1 MDTMR
6 VWFALGISMLMGAF
20 AQAQWIGGADV
31 VVDPAVSTTI
41 STAQPT
47 IKTLKVNG
55 NLTFATGG
63 SVTVTNWIWVGDGT
77 NGSMTIQNGATVTK
91 SGTNAVYIGY
101 QGGNGVLTVE
111 AGGTLDIP
119 NHTLFISGNRDT
131 DSRVTTTRGSMTV
144 SGTVIASM
152 LELTPFYPQYTSQVA
167 YVEAGQVFLESG
179 GEVAVGAINK
189 NDRAI
194 SRLYFNGGKLR
205 FRSSSGSVATVNNG
219 GILYLHFAT
228 NHYAVFD
235 TASNSVTWTDAGYAS
250 YCAIDGAGGLRKV
263 GAGRLNFSLTDTN
276 NLFTGPI
283 RVEEGLLDIGRPL
296 YEGQTVTVY
305 SNATFV
311 CCSTNDFSKITV
323 LGGGKTVLAVD
334 FTLINGLDMT
344 ALNSSLYYR
353 DRLAGP
359 PRSRTA
365 SISGTITTDV
375 GIGTPS
381 LPFHLMSNE
390 GTLNLT
396 QTGLESLAL
405 MLDTGTGTIQMNND
419 YRVRPTNPLT
429 FGVGSASLYFNL
441 PSKSI
446 YFSGPMGNAITSTI
460 PAGVVVQPYN
470 VFAGDAGDAV
480 LNIAGRVSINNGL
493 FIASGYTNDTTAAY
507 YPSADV
513 TITNATV
520 TAGMTQFTVN
530 WPTTNA
536 ALRNIASGTLN
547 LHTNGVLE
555 TGQIQKF
562 NAAQSTMLFDGGL
575 VRARWNHGYFLEAT
589 SSNAS
594 LRFVAPAGRYI
605 TFDSQGYA
613 ITFQSPYNNARTI
626 ATGAGGFKKSG
637 SGVLSYLLSESSYT
651 GDTVVEGGTLML
663 GANNQL
669 PDGIGFGNLVLG
681 STNASLNLNGFSEQ
695 VNGLSGS
702 GVVSNGSSRS
712 GTLGVLADG
721 SSATWTRSLVGSGPV
736 VINKVGAGT
745 LTLSGRDVL
754 SNNLVVS
761 EGRVVVER
769 ATGYTHYR
777 FKVDN
782 VRSASANSMQ
792 LSEIQLLDS
801 ATNSITLARSAL
813 YYDLTGGY
821 GTTPSSSAFPA
832 GEAPEKAVDGIKP
845 ASGSS
850 TNNKWLDFRANL
862 SRSAVDRD
870 RVWVTLKYPAM
881 QPIVGYN
888 WGTANDGSD
897 RDPTA
902 WRLQGSWDNVTFYN
916 LDVRTNQ
923 TITSMRN
930 EWITN
935 TFIAVDSRNTAEGKL
950 FGGNPLITVQSNG
963 TFVVNQTLVAVGG
976 VMGIGNVEVNQS
988 ALTVTTTNRSVFAG
1002 QLSGTGTLTIQGN
1015 GVQSLSKAQN
1025 FSGDLIVKSGVAELM
1040 GEVPYTWFRFTIK
1053 ENYQSINVTQLS
1065 EFALYSADGLR
1076 RNMNLADRGID
1087 VAGLQPGQFA
1097 CPASYAVG
1105 GGAGSEYV
1113 DKLFDNNS
1121 ATKWCLINNVPVLTN
1136 SASWRTV
1143 VMRLSSDTPEIVGY
1157 NLCSAND
1164 VEARDPTTWVL
1175 ECSGDGVNWQVADA
1189 RNQYVQSML
1198 ARYTWFNNG
1207 QPFNCSASCAPTN
1220 GVTAASVLGSNVV
1233 VNVQSGATLR
1243 VVGNI
1248 PIHQLRVDSLNAGTI
1263 TKLVPAQNGVL
1274 YVDNAVVSGKTI
1286 TVPLRILS
1294 LVNAAQLKTW
1304 KISVNGQQLLG
1315 VDLIYDPTTQTLST
1329 ASTGTVLLVH

>member
-1 MDTMR
+1 MSTMR
-6 VWFALGISMLMGAF
+6 VWFAVWTSMLMAAF
-20 AQAQWIGGADV
+20 TQAQWIGGTDV
-31 VVDPAVSTTI
+31 VVDPATSTTI

-77 NGSMTIQNGATVTK
+77 NGSVTIQNGATVTK

-101 QGGNGVLTVE
+101 QGGNGMLTVE
-111 AGGTLDIP
+111 AGGTFNIP

-131 DSRVTTTRGSMTV
+131 DSRITTTRGAMQV
-144 SGTVIASM
+144 SGSVIASM

-167 YVEAGQVFLESG
+167 YVEAGQVFLEAG

-194 SRLYFNGGKLR
+194 SRIYFNGGKLR
-205 FRSSSGSVATVNNG
+205 FRSSSSSVASVNNG

-228 NHYAVFD
+228 NNYAVFD

-250 YCAIDGAGGLRKV
+250 YCALDGAGGLRKV
-263 GAGRLNFSLTDTN
+263 GAGRLNFTLTDTN

-283 RVEEGLLDIGRPL
+283 IVEEGLLDIGRPL

-323 LGGGKTVLAVD
+323 FGGGKTVLALD
-334 FTLINGLDMT
+334 LTLTNGLDMT

-353 DRLAGP
+353 DRVAGP
-359 PRSRTA
+359 PRSRTT

-375 GIGTPS
+375 GIGTPGM
-381 LPFHLMSNE
+381 PFHLMSNE

-405 MLDTGTGTIQMNND
+405 MLDSGTGTIQMNND

-429 FGVGSASLYFNL
+429 FGAGSASLYFNL

-460 PAGVVVQPYN
+460 PAGVIVQPYN

-480 LNIAGRVSINNGL
+480 VNIAGRVSINNGL
-493 FIASGYTNDTTAAY
+493 FIASGYTNDTTASY

-530 WPTTNA
+530 WPTTNV
-536 ALRNIASGTLN
+536 ALRNIASGTVN
-547 LHTNGVLE
+547 LYTNGVLE

-562 NAAQSTMLFDGGL
+562 NAAQSTVYFDGGL
-575 VRARWNHGYFLEAT
+575 VRARWNHGNFLEAS

-594 LRFVAPAGRYI
+594 LRLVAPAGQYI

-613 ITFQSPYNNARTI
+613 ITFQPPYNSARTI

-637 SGVLSYLLSESSYT
+637 SGVLSYALSESSYT
-651 GDTVVEGGTLML
+651 GDTVVEAGTLML

-669 PDGIGFGNLVLG
+669 PDGSGYGNIVLS
-681 STNASLNLNGFSEQ
+681 STNSSLNLNGFNEQ
-695 VNGLSGS
+695 VNAISGGGIISNSSSRTSTLS
-702 GVVSNGSSRS
+702 VLANGSN
-712 GTLGVLADG
+712 
-721 SSATWTRSLVGSGPV
+721 ATWTRSMIAGGPIV
-736 VINKVGAGT
+736 LTKVGTGT

-754 SNNLVVS
+754 SNNMVVS

-792 LSEIQLLDS
+792 LSEIQLLDFS
-801 ATNSITLARSAL
+801 TNSITLARSAL

-821 GTTPSSSAFPA
+821 GTTPSSNAFPA
-832 GEAPEKAVDGIKP
+832 GEAPEKAVDGVKP

-862 SRSAVDRD
+862 SRSAADRD

-881 QPIVGYN
+881 QPVIGYN

-923 TITSMRN
+923 TVTSTRN

-935 TFIAVDSRNTAEGKL
+935 TFIAVDSRNTAEGKTVI
-950 FGGNPLITVQSNG
+950 GNPLVTVQSNG
-963 TFVVNQTLVAVGG
+963 NFVVNQTSITLGG
-976 VMGIGNVEVNQS
+976 LMGIGNVEVNQS
-988 ALTVTTTNRSVFAG
+988 QLTISTTNRAVLAG
-1002 QLSGTGTLTIQGN
+1002 AVSGSGTVTVQGS
-1015 GVQSLSKAQN
+1015 GVQSLAQVKN
-1025 FSGDLIVKSGVAELM
+1025 FSGDLIVKGGILELTS
-1040 GEVPYTWFRFTIK
+1040 ELPYTWFRFTMK
-1053 ENYQSINVTQLS
+1053 ENYQAANVTQLS
-1065 EFALYSADGLR
+1065 EFALYSTDGLR
-1076 RNMNLADRGID
+1076 RNVNLTDRGTD

-1105 GGAGSEYV
+1105 GGAGSEAV
-1113 DKLFDNNS
+1113 DKVFDANS
-1121 ATKWCLINNVPVLTN
+1121 TTKWCLINNFLVLTN
-1136 SASWRTV
+1136 PASWRTV
-1143 VMRLSSDTPEIVGY
+1143 VMRLPTNTPEIVGY

-1164 VEARDPTTWVL
+1164 VEARDPTTWSL
-1175 ECSGDGVNWQVADA
+1175 ECSSDGVNWLVADS
-1189 RNQYVQSML
+1189 RTQYVQSL
-1198 ARYTWFNNG
+1198 LPRYTWYNNG
-1207 QPFNCSASCAPTN
+1207 QPLSCSMPCAPTN
-1220 GVTAASVLGSNVV
+1220 GVTTSAILGSNVV

-1243 VVGNI
+1243 VVGNV
-1248 PIHQLRVDSLNAGTI
+1248 PVHQLRVDSQNAGTI

-1274 YVDNAVVSGKTI
+1274 YVDNAVIVGKTI

-1304 KISVNGQQLLG
+1304 KIYVNGQQLLG
-1315 VDLIYDPTTQTLST
+1315 VDLIYDPTTQSLST
-1329 ASTGTVLLVH
+1329 TSTGTVLLVH

>member
-1 MDTMR
+1 MVKR
-6 VWFALGISMLMGAF
+6 VIVSLFFLCIFLGSSV
-20 AQAQWIGGADV
+20 QAQWISGSDV
-31 VVDPAVSTTI
+31 VVDPGVSTTV

-47 IKTLKVNG
+47 LKTLKVNG
-55 NLTFATGG
+55 NLTFASGG

-77 NGSMTIQNGATVTK
+77 NGTLTIQNGATVTK

-101 QGGNGVLTVE
+101 QGGNGMLTVE
-111 AGGTLDIP
+111 SGGTLDIP
-119 NHTLFISGNRDT
+119 SHTLFISGNRDT
-131 DSRVTTTRGSMTV
+131 DSRITTTRGAMQV
-144 SGTVIASM
+144 SGTVVASM

-179 GEVAVGAINK
+179 GEVAVGAIGK

-194 SRLYFNGGKLR
+194 SRIYFNGGKLR
-205 FRSSSGSVATVNNG
+205 FRSSSSNVAAVNNG

-228 NHYAVFD
+228 NCYAIFD
-235 TASNSVTWTDAGYAS
+235 TASNSVTWADAGYAS

-263 GAGRLNFSLTDTN
+263 GAGRLNFTLTDTN

-323 LGGGKTVLAVD
+323 FGGGKTILAVD
-334 FTLINGLDMT
+334 LTLTNGLDMT
-344 ALNSSLYYR
+344 ALDSNLYYR

-365 SISGTITTDV
+365 SISGAIAVDA
-375 GIGTPS
+375 GIGTS
-381 LPFHLMSNE
+381 SAPFHLLSNE

-405 MLDTGTGTIQMNND
+405 TIDAGVGTIQMNND
-419 YRVRPTNPLT
+419 YRVHPANPLV
-429 FGVGSASLYFNL
+429 FGDGSSSHYFNL
-441 PSKSI
+441 PSKSLS
-446 YFSGPMGNAITSTI
+446 FSGPMGNAVTSSI
-460 PAGVVVQPYN
+460 PAGITLQPYN
-470 VFAGDAGDAV
+470 LFVGDAGDAV
-480 LNIAGRVSINNGL
+480 LNIAGRVAINNTL
-493 FIASGYTNDTTAAY
+493 FVSSGYTNDTTETY
-507 YPSADV
+507 YPSAEV
-513 TITNATV
+513 RVTNATV
-520 TAGMTQFTVN
+520 TANATQFTVN

-536 ALRNIASGTLN
+536 ALRNTVSGTLN
-547 LHTNGVLE
+547 LYTNGVLE
-555 TGQIQKF
+555 TGQLQKY
-562 NAAQSTMLFDGGL
+562 NAAQSTVLFDGGL
-575 VRARWNHGYFLEAT
+575 IRARWNQAYFLEA
-589 SSNAS
+589 NGAHAS
-594 LRFVAPAGRYI
+594 LLFVAPTGRYI

-613 ITFQSPYNNARTI
+613 ITFQSPYNSARTI
-626 ATGAGGFKKSG
+626 ATGAGGFKKRG
-637 SGVLSYLLSESSYT
+637 SGVLSYALSESSYT
-651 GDTVVEGGTLML
+651 GDTVVEAGTLML

-669 PDGIGFGNLVLG
+669 PDGSGYGNIVLS
-681 STNASLNLNGFSEQ
+681 STNSSLNLNGFNEQ
-695 VNGLSGS
+695 VNGIFGS
-702 GVVSNGSSRS
+702 GIVSNSSNRIS
-712 GTLGVLADG
+712 TFSVLADG
-721 SSATWTRSLVGSGPV
+721 SNATWTRAMIASGPIV
-736 VINKVGAGT
+736 LNKVGAGT

-761 EGRVVVER
+761 EGRVVAER

-777 FKVDN
+777 FKVDT

-792 LSEIQLLDS
+792 LSEIQLLDL
-801 ATNSITLARSAL
+801 ATNSITLTRSAL

-821 GTTPSSSAFPA
+821 GTTPSSNAFPS
-832 GEAPEKAVDGIKP
+832 GEAPEKAVDGVKP

-862 SRSAVDRD
+862 SRSAADRD
-870 RVWVTLKYPAM
+870 RVWVTLKYPTM
-881 QPIVGYN
+881 QPLVGYN
-888 WGTANDGSD
+888 WGTANDSFD

-923 TITSMRN
+923 TVTSTRN

-935 TFIAVDSRNTAEGKL
+935 TFIAVDSRNTAEGKTVS
-950 FGGNPLITVQSNG
+950 GNPVVTVQSNG
-963 TFVVNQTLVAVGG
+963 SFVVNQTSLSLGG
-976 VMGIGNVEVNQS
+976 LMGNGNVEVNQS
-988 ALTVTTTNRSVFAG
+988 QLTITTTNRAVLAG
-1002 QLSGTGTLTIQGN
+1002 EVSGSGTVTVQGS
-1015 GVQSLSKAQN
+1015 GVQSIAQAEN
-1025 FSGDLIVKSGVAELM
+1025 FSGDLIVKGGVLELTS
-1040 GEVPYTWFRFTIK
+1040 ELPYTWFRFTIK
-1053 ENYQSINVTQLS
+1053 ENYQATNVMQLS
-1065 EFALYSADGLR
+1065 EFALYSTDGLR
-1076 RNMNLADRGID
+1076 RNVNLTDRGTD

-1097 CPASYAVG
+1097 CPTSYAVG
-1105 GGAGSEYV
+1105 GGAGSESV

-1121 ATKWCLINNVPVLTN
+1121 ATKWCLINNVPTLTN

-1164 VEARDPTTWVL
+1164 VEARDPTTWSL
-1175 ECSGDGVNWQVADA
+1175 ECSSDGVNWQVTDE
-1189 RNQYVQSML
+1189 RNQYLQTTL
-1198 ARYTWFNNG
+1198 ARYTWYNNG
-1207 QPFNCSASCAPTN
+1207 QPIACSTPCAPTN

-1274 YVDNAVVSGKTI
+1274 YVDNAVISGKAITI
-1286 TVPLRILS
+1286 PLRILA
-1294 LVNAAQLKTW
+1294 LVNPALLKTW
-1304 KISVNGQQLLG
+1304 KIYVNGEQLLG
-1315 VDLIYDPTTQTLST
+1315 VDLIYDPVAQHLTTT
-1329 ASTGTVLLVH
+1329 STGTLLFLR